1 MTHPQI
7 LIAPDS
13 FKGTATAQ
21 EAAHYLSEGVRSIFP
36 DATIVTI
43 PMADGG
49 EGTAATFSGE
59 VITLPTVDAVGRLT
73 EASYLYDAPQSTA
86 YIDLAAASGLPA
98 VADALAPLHADTYGT
113 GVLIADAQARGATR
127 VVLGLGGS
135 ATTDAGTGI
144 LVALGAHPTD
154 KAGYAL
160 PQGGGSLSQLDHME
174 TSSLN
179 IPAAGLEWILLSDV
193 TSPALGSEGA
203 AAVFGPQ
210 KGATPKDISLLESGI
225 SRACDLWDVDGT
237 RPFTGA
243 AGGVALGITWLSR
256 LIYGDSS
263 HVVLL
268 PGARTVAQMHDIKT
282 HLMHSDLLITGEG
295 AVDQQSFRGK
305 VLGTL
310 TELAAT
316 APHTIPLAVATGS
329 VTGDVPESVT
339 IFTLSAG
346 SVIEQLTQA
355 GRDIAE
361 HYRLI
366 LESQ

>member
-21 EAAHYLSEGVRSIFP
+21 EAARYLSEGVRSVLP
-36 DATIVTI
+36 QATIVIT

-59 VITLPTVDAVGRLT
+59 VVTLPAVDAVGRLT
-73 EASYLYDAPQSTA
+73 EASYLYDAAQSTA

-98 VADALAPLHADTYGT
+98 VADALNPLHADTYGT
-113 GVLIADAQARGATR
+113 GVLIADAQSRGATR
-127 VVLGLGGS
+127 VVLGMGGS

-144 LVALGAHPTD
+144 LVALGASPTD
-154 KAGYAL
+154 QAGFAL
-160 PQGGGSLSQLDHME
+160 PQGGGSLSHLDHME
-174 TSSLN
+174 TGSLN
-179 IPAAGLEWILLSDV
+179 IGAAGLEWILLSDV
-193 TSPALGSEGA
+193 TSPALGPEGT

-210 KGATPKDISLLESGI
+210 KGATPEDISLLESGI
-225 SRACDLWDVDGT
+225 KRACELWEIDGT
-237 RPFTGA
+237 KPYTGA

-268 PGARTVAQMHDIKT
+268 PGAQTLARMHNIDSQ
-282 HLMHSDLLITGEG
+282 LAEADLLITGEG
-295 AVDQQSFRGK
+295 AVDAQSFTGK

-310 TELAAT
+310 SQLAD
-316 APHTIPLAVATGS
+316 PHNVPIAVATGS
-329 VTGDVPESVT
+329 VTGDVPHGVT
-339 IFTLSAG
+339 TFILSKG
-346 SVIEQLTQA
+346 SVRDQLTRA
-355 GRDIAE
+355 GQEIAE
-361 HYRLI
+361 HYRDV